1 MLRRHSCHSKAASQT
16 TGIQG
21 YMADNVPQLK
31 YIKINE
37 LIKLKDV
44 RLLGEKQVANGV
56 LSERQPYVA

>member
-1 MLRRHSCHSKAASQT
+1 MPLKAASQT

-21 YMADNVPQLK
+21 YMADNVPHLNHM
-31 YIKINE
+31 KING

-56 LSERQPYVA
+56 LGERQPYVA